1 MEHPPEGIAAHIE
14 GAVSGQVAVGR
25 HVLQIGS
32 VHGGVVNVALSDQ
45 QPRLRPRPAPVI
57 LRPRPLPGL
66 VDRETEVGAATGA
79 LRSATPVAFHGQ
91 DGLGKTALLRHLA
104 HHAATSSFPD
114 GVVYLS
120 ARRQA
125 VDDLL
130 QSLFDAFYESDVP
143 FKPTDAQVRH
153 ALQGKRALILLDDVS
168 LARDEVET
176 LLDAAPSCAFLLA
189 SAERCLWGE
198 GRAMGLRG
206 LPPDDGLALVERE
219 LGRPLSPEERP
230 SAQALCAALE
240 GHPLRIL
247 EAAAMAREEGLLL
260 AEVVS
265 RVRTP
270 APAEALTAQVLASLP
285 EPERRVLS
293 ALAALGD
300 APVNAE
306 HLPDLTGLPNV
317 APLLQALETRGLVQA
332 HSPRYSLTGTLAQT
346 IQQSWNLTPW
356 AERALAHYTTWA
368 EGVQQSL
375 GRLVEESGAI
385 LHVLE
390 WAAEAGRWTDVLRLG
405 RAVEGGLALGG
416 RWSAWAQVLRLLL
429 QAAQALG
436 DLAAEAWAQHQLGT
450 RALCLEE
457 SAAARAWLNKAL
469 RLRES
474 IGDRAGRAVTRHNLG
489 ILLGPPP
496 PPQEPVQPPPTSMTA
511 TTTTAGAPLLVKGI
525 VAVVSA
531 LLLAA
536 GGMGVRHLWLQPT
549 PTPTTVVT
557 ITNTLMPSH
566 TPTGT
571 STPTDTPTA
580 TPTLSPTPTP
590 THTLT
595 PTDTP
600 WPCADSPPEDWQP
613 YTVQRGDTLY
623 GLSRRHGT
631 TVDSIMF
638 YNCLQ
643 GTELWA
649 DQQLYLPALPTP
661 TFTPSPTPSITPTSW
676 VVIISSPTRVTPS
689 PGTPTPTPD
698 TTGPAISDI
707 SESDTPIYWPEEYCP
722 PDYVT
727 IRAFVSDPAG
737 VSGVKLT
744 YRVVDPSYEGEWQ
757 ALSMQHPG
765 TGDYTGTGTFEATV
779 DGAALEASLEPPV
792 SGTSST
798 LEYYIQAFDG
808 IGNRSQSSTGS
819 VVVQYCLY

>member
-1 MEHPPEGIAAHIE
+1 MENPPESIAAHIE

-57 LRPRPLPGL
+57 LRPRPLLGL

-104 HHAATSSFPD
+104 HHAATSSFSD

-120 ARRQA
+120 ARRQS

-143 FKPTDAQVRH
+143 FKPTGAQARH
-153 ALQGKRALILLDDVS
+153 ALQGKRALILLDDVC

-176 LLDAAPSCAFLLA
+176 LLDAAPGCAFLLA

-198 GRAMGLRG
+198 GRALGLHG

-240 GHPLRIL
+240 GHPLHII

-270 APAEALTAQVLASLP
+270 APAEALTAQVLASLA
-285 EPERRVLS
+285 EPERRVLA

-300 APVNAE
+300 APINAE

-317 APLLQALETRGLVQA
+317 APFLQALETRGLVQA

-346 IQQSWNLTPW
+346 IRESWNLTSLV
-356 AERALAHYTTWA
+356 ERALAHFTAWA
-368 EGVQQSL
+368 EGGQQPGS
-375 GRLVEESGAI
+375 LVEEAGAI

-390 WAAEAGRWTDVLRLG
+390 WAAEAGRWTEVLRLG
-405 RAVEGGLALGG
+405 QAVEGGLALGG
-416 RWSAWAQVLRLLL
+416 RWSAWAQVLRWLL

-436 DLAAEAWAQHQLGT
+436 DRAAEAWAQHQLGT

-474 IGDRAGRAVTRHNLG
+474 LGDRAGTAVTRHNLNV
-489 ILLGPPP
+489 LLSPPAL
-496 PPQEPVQPPPTSMTA
+496 PQEPSIPPETPVTGVSAASTA
-511 TTTTAGAPLLVKGI
+511 PFLVKGI
-525 VAVVSA
+525 VVVVSA

-536 GGMGVRHLWLQPT
+536 GGLGVRHLWPQAT

-557 ITNTLMPSH
+557 ATSTLMPSD

-571 STPTDTPTA
+571 SAPTDTPTA

-590 THTLT
+590 TRTLT

-613 YTVQRGDTLY
+613 YTVQPGDTLY

-631 TVDSIMF
+631 PIDSIMF

-643 GTELWA
+643 GTQLWA
-649 DQQLYLPALPTP
+649 DQQLYLPALPTL
-661 TFTPSPTPSITPTSW
+661 TFTPSPTPSITPTSPPS
-676 VVIISSPTRVTPS
+676 IIVSPTRITPS
-689 PGTPTPTPD
+689 PVTRSPTPD
-698 TTGPAISDI
+698 TTGPTISDI
-707 SESDTPIYWPEEYCP
+707 TESDDPIFWPREYCP
-722 PDYVT
+722 PDQVT
-727 IRAFVSDPAG
+727 IRAFVSDPSG

-744 YRVVDPSYEGEWQ
+744 YRVVRVQSEGGWQ
-757 ALSMQHPG
+757 ALPMRHPD
-765 TGDYTGTGTFEATV
+765 TGEYTGPGKFEATV
-779 DGAALEASLEPPV
+779 GADSLEANIQQPAP
-792 SGTSST
+792 GT
-798 LEYYIQAFDG
+798 LEYYIQAFDDG
-808 IGNRSQSSTGS
+808 GYRSESSTAT
-819 VVVQYCLY
+819 VTVEYCVY